1 MFQDDPMEITT
12 ERNHFH
18 VLVQNKHRDN
28 RWHPRNSCKHCQM
41 LGRHTWCLLRLWPGE
56 KLFGKFLGY
65 PGDSKNLTLSCYFQV
80 SSQLGFWLFPNRIL
94 DSDYQGTY
102 WWWDG
107 FWEPIRSHI
116 LLVQFPFH
124 VFGTLLPSTLVLHLG
139 FCDGKRSCCWSP
151 WWCSS
156 VGAICLQDH
165 PKVDWEVDTLK
176 AKPLN
181 SFLRTMGCT
190 ENLEIS
196 RIVGRF
202 GLKQDINIECDPGL
216 LQVGQAPRL
225 L

>member
-18 VLVQNKHRDN
+18 VLVQNKHRGN

-56 KLFGKFLGY
+56 KPFGKFLGH
-65 PGDSKNLTLSCYFQV
+65 PGDSRNLTLSCYFQV
-80 SSQLGFWLFPNRIL
+80 SSELGFWLFPNRIL

-124 VFGTLLPSTLVLHLG
+124 VFGTLLPKHLSVLG
-139 FCDGKRSCCWSP
+139 
-151 WWCSS
+151 
-156 VGAICLQDH
+156 
-165 PKVDWEVDTLK
+165 
-176 AKPLN
+176 
-181 SFLRTMGCT
+181 
-190 ENLEIS
+190 EI
-196 RIVGRF
+196 F
-202 GLKQDINIECDPGL
+202 WLYL
-216 LQVGQAPRL
+216 
-225 L
+225 